1 MLQVGGCTRSLQ
13 RIYCRSDTTEWRY
26 NWSIFLSFCLFHYLS
41 TLEQLVRYNYKKK
54 PLLAGYSVTTIT
66 MKIADKKPEKKANV
80 VADTAHVQ
88 HWYYGS
94 LCPNLRKLSMRV
106 LPLIHHCT
114 KTLIFPLNLW
124 QNFLHKRVFLGMAD
138 LLKRQKVKLQW

>member
-26 NWSIFLSFCLFHYLS
+26 NWYIFLSFCLFHLS
-41 TLEQLVRYNYKKK
+41 VHLRTISQVQLWKK

-66 MKIADKKPEKKANV
+66 MKIADKKPEKKANI

-124 QNFLHKRVFLGMAD
+124 QNFLHKHVFLGMAD